1 MRTLNNLSGPIL
13 RYGMALVFLYFGISQ
28 IVDTANFLGYLP
40 NFLFNTSFASTL
52 ILINGVFEIIAS
64 ILLIIG
70 YKTRIVATILALHLA
85 LITFEVG
92 WSQTGI
98 RDFGLTIATT
108 AIALQGPDIWCLDK
122 KFMRGKK

>member
-1 MRTLNNLSGPIL
+1 MRSLSKYSGPLL
-13 RYGMALVFLYFGISQ
+13 RYGMAVVFLYFGISQ
-28 IVDTANFLGYLP
+28 IVDTNNFLGYLP

-70 YKTRIVATILALHLA
+70 FKTRIVAILLALHLA

-98 RDFGLTIATT
+98 RDFGLTIATI
-108 AIALQGPDIWCLDK
+108 AIALQGPDNWCLDK
-122 KFMRGKK
+122 KFLRGKK